1 MKKVYG
7 IYDDMSLI
15 KVNIGGSVLWYMVQW
30 YWHDLWYICM
40 CIYICLSTGRK
51 EYIWICK

>member
-30 YWHDLWYICM
+30 YWHDLWYIYVY
-40 CIYICLSTGRK
+40 IYMYEHRK
-51 EYIWICK
+51 KRVYMDL